1 MLDLYDYG
9 IPKLKKLTRL
19 YTDCHTQN
27 ITSIRESPVLSHKPV
42 TDIHFYQFNQKSKVN
57 TSLFNFSNV
66 NNLYCT
72 IYECRDEDQC
82 EEEEYENLRNSVIYL
97 KKNMYV

>member
-42 TDIHFYQFNQKSKVN
+42 TDIHFY
-57 TSLFNFSNV
+57 
-66 NNLYCT
+66 
-72 IYECRDEDQC
+72 
-82 EEEEYENLRNSVIYL
+82 
-97 KKNMYV
+97 